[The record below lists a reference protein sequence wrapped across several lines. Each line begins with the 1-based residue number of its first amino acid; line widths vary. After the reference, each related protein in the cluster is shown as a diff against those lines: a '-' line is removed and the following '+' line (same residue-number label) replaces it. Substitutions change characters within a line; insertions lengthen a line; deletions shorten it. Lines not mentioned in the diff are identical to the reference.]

1 MGGEKTVIVRSRAPL
16 RISFAGGGTD
26 IEPYLSERGG
36 MVLSTTINHYVY
48 GSLLPD
54 NYQEIRLQSLDYDT
68 IVKYRRHDSPPHQ
81 GPLVLVQAVVNRLN
95 IPPQGFSLLLRSD
108 APPGSG
114 LGSSSAMVVMILG
127 LFRQWLGLLLS
138 DQALADLAYE
148 IERHDMKIVGGKQDQ
163 FAAAFGGFNLIDFG
177 SEGTYVTPLRLGP
190 ATLNEL
196 ELNLLLCYTG
206 STHPEGAILSDQVSA
221 YNRHEEVSYAALD
234 QLKEIT
240 LAMKKALL
248 AGRIVEF
255 GQLLHEAWQNK
266 RRLSKGITTERI
278 DRLYNVARGKG
289 ALGGKILGA
298 GGGGYLLIF
307 TAFDRRHR
315 VAAALE
321 EAGGRIVPFNFVN
334 HGLQTWRVL

>member
-1 MGGEKTVIVRSRAPL
+1 MLVRSRAPL

-36 MVLSTTINHYVY
+36 VVLSTTINHYVY
-48 GSLLPD
+48 GSLQPD
-54 NYQEIRLQSLDYDT
+54 NCQEIRLQSLDYDT
-68 IVKYRRHDSPPHQ
+68 IVKYHRHDSPPRQ
-81 GPLVLVQAVVNRLN
+81 TPLALVQAVVNRLN
-95 IPPQGFSLLLRSD
+95 IPPEGFSLLLRSD

-138 DQALADLAYE
+138 DQALAELAYE
-148 IERHDMKIVGGKQDQ
+148 IERHDMRIIGGKQDQ
-163 FAAAFGGFNLIDFG
+163 FAAAFGGFNFIEFTRD
-177 SEGTYVTPLRLGP
+177 GTFVTPLRLGP

-196 ELNLLLCYTG
+196 ECNLLLCFTG
-206 STHPEGAILSDQVSA
+206 STHPEGEILKDQVAA
-221 YNRHEEVSYAALD
+221 YDRREAISYTSLD

-240 LAMKKALL
+240 IAMKRALL
-248 AGRIVEF
+248 GGKVMNF
-255 GQLLHEAWQNK
+255 GQLLHEAWLTK
-266 RRLSKGITTERI
+266 RKLARGITTDRI
-278 DRLYNVARGKG
+278 DRLYGIARNKG
-289 ALGGKILGA
+289 AFGGKILGA

-307 TAFDRRHR
+307 CPFDRRHK

-321 EAGGRIVPFNFVN
+321 EAGGRIVPFDFVS